1 MTIQTNDRNERID
14 PNPGFILKP
23 EAGIPTPCRSAA
35 WPDRPERPDR
45 RDRPN

>member
-23 EAGIPTPCRSAA
+23 EARSRN
-35 WPDRPERPDR
+35 PDALPLRGMTGQTE
-45 RDRPN
+45 